1 MRPAQVAVGISAICY
16 QPKRPHFAQFLCL
29 RAGKFKT
36 LPKLT
41 ALLTRFFGAI
51 EISVSCVFG
60 KKPDL
65 NLVPFGG
72 STAGLGH
79 VFTTSWSMNS
89 SRNILK
95 FKKKLEYKYYVTL

>member
-1 MRPAQVAVGISAICY
+1 MRTAQLAVRITVRISPSDAILLSFCVLGRENLKHY
-16 QPKRPHFAQFLCL
+16 VS
-29 RAGKFKT
+29 
-36 LPKLT
+36 KLT
-41 ALLTRFFGAI
+41 ALLSRFFGAI
-51 EISVSCVFG
+51 EISVSWVFG

-65 NLVPFGG
+65 NLVPFWG

-95 FKKKLEYKYYVTL
+95 FKKKLE

>member
-1 MRPAQVAVGISAICY
+1 MLSLGACHAPRSTGCPN
-16 QPKRPHFAQFLCL
+16 QPKRRHFAQFLCL
-29 RAGKFKT
+29 TLREGKFEA
-36 LPKLT
+36 LSKLT

-65 NLVPFGG
+65 NLVPFWG

-89 SRNILK
+89 SRNIWK
-95 FKKKLEYKYYVTL
+95 F

>member
-1 MRPAQVAVGISAICY
+1 MLSLGARAMRPAQVAVRISPSDAILLSFCVLGRENLKNY
-16 QPKRPHFAQFLCL
+16 IS
-29 RAGKFKT
+29 
-36 LPKLT
+36 KLT

-51 EISVSCVFG
+51 EISVSWVFG

-65 NLVPFGG
+65 NLVPFWG

-95 FKKKLEYKYYVTL
+95 LKKKLCNSF

>member
-1 MRPAQVAVGISAICY
+1 MLSLGACHAPRSSGCADE
-16 QPKRPHFAQFLCL
+16 PKRRHFAQFLCL
-29 RAGKFKT
+29 RAGKFET
-36 LPKLT
+36 LSKLT
-41 ALLTRFFGAI
+41 ALLTRFFGVI
-51 EISVSCVFG
+51 EISVSWVFG

-65 NLVPFGG
+65 NLVPFWG

-95 FKKKLEYKYYVTL
+95 FKKNLNKYTM